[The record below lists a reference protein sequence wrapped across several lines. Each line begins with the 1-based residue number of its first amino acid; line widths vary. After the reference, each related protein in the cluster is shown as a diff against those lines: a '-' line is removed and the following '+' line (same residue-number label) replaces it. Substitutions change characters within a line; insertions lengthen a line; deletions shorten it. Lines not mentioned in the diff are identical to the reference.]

1 MIWNSWIIG
10 WVQKKS
16 QLMLKKLVISKSTR
30 KLLSDEI
37 KIKPIG
43 KSLYPSNLVHYLGV
57 NDW

>member
-1 MIWNSWIIG
+1 MTWNSWIIG

-16 QLMLKKLVISKSTR
+16 QLMLKKLVISKSPR

>member
-1 MIWNSWIIG
+1 MTWNSWIIG

-16 QLMLKKLVISKSTR
+16 QLMLKKMVISKSPR
-30 KLLSDEI
+30 KVLSDEI
-37 KIKPIG
+37 KIKLIG

>member
-1 MIWNSWIIG
+1 M
-10 WVQKKS
+10 QKKS
-16 QLMLKKLVISKSTR
+16 QLMLKKSVISKSPR